1 VAFLEVGVE
10 SVAVLVDVALLV
22 EFIKRTAGR
31 TSVVDWHCVL
41 CVGDGNSV
49 VLMGSASSELLL
61 LVGDGGVSFSSDSS
75 TSLLVFFQIFHQIR
89 VFFRIDDRGLLLI
102 LRHVDNFSIL
112 AQNHTFRRGR
122 TQFFW

>member
-1 VAFLEVGVE
+1 MAFLEVGVE

-22 EFIKRTAGR
+22 EVIKRTAGR

-41 CVGDGNSV
+41 CVGDG
-49 VLMGSASSELLL
+49 
-61 LVGDGGVSFSSDSS
+61 GVSFSPDSS

-89 VFFRIDDRGLLLI
+89 VFFRIDDRGFLLI